1 MRVKVVFSMLVLVA
15 VVAFAA
21 VASAGKVGNGSSL
34 GSAQVFFPNPVQS
47 SGDESLTDQKDS
59 DAAVQT
65 AEYHAVT
72 LTNLDGSGFLR
83 GDYANIYSS
92 TGNLAFSP
100 TNTFEYTRHQDEFEQ
115 VMAYYWITEAQA
127 YIHSLGFGSS
137 LRPINNRPQAVR
149 INQLG
154 YDNSFATDHPKN
166 ELRFGKGGVDDA
178 EDAEVIL
185 HEYGHAIHDGSGFVF
200 GSEEAGAI
208 SEGFGDY
215 WAVDFSDIMAH
226 RLGVPELEPLPCVMD
241 WDATSYTS
249 SVPHCLRRLD
259 ENLQYP
265 RDLDGEVHDD
275 GRIWSHALWDINRNV
290 GNPRADTIIL
300 AAQINFPGTTMVD
313 LANRTVNMAQ
323 SLYNSAVAAKVRSA
337 FQARGIL

>member
-1 MRVKVVFSMLVLVA
+1 MKRLWLVAPAALFALVLVSMS
-15 VVAFAA
+15 AA
-21 VASAGKVGNGSSL
+21 QSESGGTTGTAS
-34 GSAQVFFPNPVQS
+34 VFVPNPVQS
-47 SGDESLTDQKDS
+47 LGDENLTDQKDS
-59 DAAVQT
+59 DAAVPQT
-65 AEYHAVT
+65 AYHTVT
-72 LTNLDGSGFLR
+72 LTNLDGSGYLR
-83 GDYANIYSS
+83 GDWANVVNE
-92 TGNLAFSP
+92 TGSPAYSP
-100 TNTFEYTRHQDEFEQ
+100 TNTFVYTRHQDEFEQ
-115 VMAYYWITEAQA
+115 VMAYFWITEAQK
-127 YIHSLGFGSS
+127 YIQSLGFGRKYPPVNKES
-137 LRPINNRPQAVR
+137 QDVR

-154 YDNSFATDHPKN
+154 QDNSFETDHPKD
-166 ELRFGKGGVDDA
+166 EIRFGKGGVDDA

-226 RLGVPELEPLPCVMD
+226 RLGVPELAPLPCVMD

-323 SLYNSAVAAKVRSA
+323 SLYGSGVAAKVRSA